1 MKEYYSSL
9 FAYANY
15 ELQELSSYIT
25 LKKLPGLMGW
35 EHICYM
41 QRNQVQSR
49 YEIIIGFKL
58 FLAIIDN
65 QIYLF

>member
-1 MKEYYSSL
+1 
-9 FAYANY
+9 
-15 ELQELSSYIT
+15 
-25 LKKLPGLMGW
+25 MGW
-35 EHICYM
+35 EHIGYM

-49 YEIIIGFKL
+49 YEIIIVLKL